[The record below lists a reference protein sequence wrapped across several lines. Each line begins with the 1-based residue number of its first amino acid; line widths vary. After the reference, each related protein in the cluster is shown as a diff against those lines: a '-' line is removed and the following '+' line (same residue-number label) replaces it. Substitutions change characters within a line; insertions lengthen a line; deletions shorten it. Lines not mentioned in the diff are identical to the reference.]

1 MSQFFEDHP
10 MMLFGLEAGVA
21 LFLLIFI
28 VIWTMSGAKKHPRP
42 LRAPP
47 DHPSRQGEGA
57 NDTPHAAPPDRPV
70 PRPNIR
76 SRPNRT
82 LPDQCSMRGIASA
95 NSGIGA

>member
-1 MSQFFEDHP
+1 MGGAGLATMPAPTLLASTMSEFFENHP

-47 DHPSRQGEGA
+47 EHPSRQGSHGQGA
-57 NDTPHAAPPDRPV
+57 KPSESTEAAPKDSQPAKPD
-70 PRPNIR
+70 
-76 SRPNRT
+76 
-82 LPDQCSMRGIASA
+82 AS
-95 NSGIGA
+95 

>member
-1 MSQFFEDHP
+1 MSEFFENHP

-47 DHPSRQGEGA
+47 EHPSRQAEPA
-57 NDTPHAAPPDRPV
+57 KPAASTNATKAAPKDSQPAKPD
-70 PRPNIR
+70 
-76 SRPNRT
+76 
-82 LPDQCSMRGIASA
+82 AS
-95 NSGIGA
+95 

>member
-1 MSQFFEDHP
+1 MPAPRFPPSIMSQFFEDHP

-57 NDTPHAAPPDRPV
+57 NDTPHAAPPGSTGTAPEHSQ
-70 PRPNIR
+70 PPK
-76 SRPNRT
+76 
-82 LPDQCSMRGIASA
+82 PDAP
-95 NSGIGA
+95 

>member
-1 MSQFFEDHP
+1 MPAPALLPSTMSEFFENHP

-47 DHPSRQGEGA
+47 DHPSRQGDAAKPSASTE
-57 NDTPHAAPPDRPV
+57 AAPKDSQPAKPD
-70 PRPNIR
+70 
-76 SRPNRT
+76 
-82 LPDQCSMRGIASA
+82 AS
-95 NSGIGA
+95 

>member
-1 MSQFFEDHP
+1 MSEFFENHP

-47 DHPSRQGEGA
+47 EHPSRQGSHDRGA
-57 NDTPHAAPPDRPV
+57 KPSESTEAAPKDSQPAKPD
-70 PRPNIR
+70 
-76 SRPNRT
+76 
-82 LPDQCSMRGIASA
+82 AS
-95 NSGIGA
+95 

>member
-1 MSQFFEDHP
+1 MSEFFENHP

-47 DHPSRQGEGA
+47 GHPSRH
-57 NDTPHAAPPDRPV
+57 NDAAKPSGSTEAAPKDSQAAKSDAP
-70 PRPNIR
+70 
-76 SRPNRT
+76 
-82 LPDQCSMRGIASA
+82 
-95 NSGIGA
+95 

>member
-57 NDTPHAAPPDRPV
+57 NDTPHATPSGSTGTAPEHSQPPKPDAP
-70 PRPNIR
+70 
-76 SRPNRT
+76 
-82 LPDQCSMRGIASA
+82 
-95 NSGIGA
+95 

>member
-1 MSQFFEDHP
+1 MSEFFENHP

-47 DHPSRQGEGA
+47 SHPSRQGGQDQQATQPSESSTETA
-57 NDTPHAAPPDRPV
+57 QKDSQPP
-70 PRPNIR
+70 
-76 SRPNRT
+76 
-82 LPDQCSMRGIASA
+82 QAS
-95 NSGIGA
+95 

>member
-28 VIWTMSGAKKHPRP
+28 VVWTMSGAKKHPRP

-47 DHPSRQGEGA
+47 EHPSRQG
-57 NDTPHAAPPDRPV
+57 AADQPSESTETSPEDSQPPK
-70 PRPNIR
+70 
-76 SRPNRT
+76 
-82 LPDQCSMRGIASA
+82 AS
-95 NSGIGA
+95 S

>member
-1 MSQFFEDHP
+1 MSQFFENHP

-47 DHPSRQGEGA
+47 EHPSRHSDAAKPSESTAGA
-57 NDTPHAAPPDRPV
+57 SKDSQAAKSDAP
-70 PRPNIR
+70 
-76 SRPNRT
+76 
-82 LPDQCSMRGIASA
+82 
-95 NSGIGA
+95 

>member
-1 MSQFFEDHP
+1 MSEFFENHP

-47 DHPSRQGEGA
+47 DHPSRQGDA
-57 NDTPHAAPPDRPV
+57 AKTPESTEAAPKNSQPAKPD
-70 PRPNIR
+70 
-76 SRPNRT
+76 
-82 LPDQCSMRGIASA
+82 A
-95 NSGIGA
+95 N

>member
-57 NDTPHAAPPDRPV
+57 KETQRAEGSRSTGTAPKDSQPPKPD
-70 PRPNIR
+70 
-76 SRPNRT
+76 
-82 LPDQCSMRGIASA
+82 AS
-95 NSGIGA
+95 

>member
-1 MSQFFEDHP
+1 MSQFFENHP

-47 DHPSRQGEGA
+47 DHPSRQGDA
-57 NDTPHAAPPDRPV
+57 AAPSESTDAAPKDSQPTKPD
-70 PRPNIR
+70 
-76 SRPNRT
+76 
-82 LPDQCSMRGIASA
+82 AS
-95 NSGIGA
+95 

>member
-57 NDTPHAAPPDRPV
+57 NDTQHAAPPGSTGTAPEHSQ
-70 PRPNIR
+70 PPK
-76 SRPNRT
+76 
-82 LPDQCSMRGIASA
+82 PDAR
-95 NSGIGA
+95 

>member
-1 MSQFFEDHP
+1 MSEFFENHP

-47 DHPSRQGEGA
+47 DHPSRQA
-57 NDTPHAAPPDRPV
+57 DTAKPSESTEAAPKDSQPAKPD
-70 PRPNIR
+70 
-76 SRPNRT
+76 
-82 LPDQCSMRGIASA
+82 AS
-95 NSGIGA
+95 

>member
-1 MSQFFEDHP
+1 MPAPTLFASTMSEFFENHP

-47 DHPSRQGEGA
+47 SHPSRQGEA
-57 NDTPHAAPPDRPV
+57 VKPPESTDAAQKDSQPAKPD
-70 PRPNIR
+70 
-76 SRPNRT
+76 
-82 LPDQCSMRGIASA
+82 AS
-95 NSGIGA
+95 

>member
-1 MSQFFEDHP
+1 MSEFFENHP

-47 DHPSRQGEGA
+47 SHPSRQGEQNQQSA
-57 NDTPHAAPPDRPV
+57 KPSESTETAQKDSQPPQT
-70 PRPNIR
+70 
-76 SRPNRT
+76 S
-82 LPDQCSMRGIASA
+82 S
-95 NSGIGA
+95 

>member
-57 NDTPHAAPPDRPV
+57 KATRHAEDAGSTGTVPKDPQPPKADAP
-70 PRPNIR
+70 
-76 SRPNRT
+76 
-82 LPDQCSMRGIASA
+82 
-95 NSGIGA
+95 